1 MGVGNIS
8 EVEGWA
14 EEREGKLWFEVK
26 KKTKGLA
33 SRP

>member
-1 MGVGNIS
+1 MGVGSIS
-8 EVEGWA
+8 EVEGWV

-26 KKTKGLA
+26 KAKGVA